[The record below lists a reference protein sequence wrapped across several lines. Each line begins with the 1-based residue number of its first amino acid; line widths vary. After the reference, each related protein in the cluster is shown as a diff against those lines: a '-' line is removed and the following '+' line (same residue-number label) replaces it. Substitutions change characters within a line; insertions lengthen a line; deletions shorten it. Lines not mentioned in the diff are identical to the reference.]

1 MTTNPMPFVILS
13 GLSGAGKTQAIDAFE
28 DAGYFCVDNLP
39 PQLLSPLVD
48 LFRIEGSKVQRV
60 AVVCDVRGG
69 EYFAEIDRVLDELG
83 AAGVEYSLVFLE
95 ASDDVLVARFK
106 ETRRRHPLA
115 VATACST
122 ASSASASS

>member
-1 MTTNPMPFVILS
+1 MTSTPMPFVILS

-48 LFRIEGSKVQRV
+48 LVRIEGSKVHRV

-69 EYFAEIDRVLDELG
+69 EYFAEIERVLDELG
-83 AAGVEYSLVFLE
+83 AAGVDYSLVFLE

-106 ETRRRHPLA
+106 ESRRRHPLA
-115 VATACST
+115 VHDSVLDGI
-122 ASSASASS
+122 

>member
-1 MTTNPMPFVILS
+1 MSSAPMPFVILS

-48 LFRIEGSKVQRV
+48 LVRIEGSKVRRV

-69 EYFAEIDRVLDELG
+69 EYFAEIERVLGPLPTLRG
-83 AAGVEYSLVFLE
+83 RGRIAAGDHGIVG
-95 ASDDVLVARFK
+95 
-106 ETRRRHPLA
+106 
-115 VATACST
+115 
-122 ASSASASS
+122 